1 MGNCRSKNR
10 NFNLGKYI
18 ASLTTNIF
26 FCDSKY
32 FSDRLGQDYDTSY
45 AATSGFGQQLGLGG
59 LGLAGAG
66 GGRIVTHDT
75 CYMTRDT

>member
-10 NFNLGKYI
+10 NFNLGNNI
-18 ASLTTNIF
+18 ASLITNIF
-26 FCDSKY
+26 VRDNKY

-66 GGRIVTHDT
+66 GGRIVTVFV
-75 CYMTRDT
+75 TRDT

>member
-10 NFNLGKYI
+10 NFNIGNNI
-18 ASLTTNIF
+18 ASNKYF
-26 FCDSKY
+26 FRDSKY

-66 GGRIVTHDT
+66 GGRIVTVFV
-75 CYMTRDT
+75 TRDT